1 MSMAT
6 RVFWA
11 RTTRSL
17 PVWITMPGSI
27 FRWQEGTS
35 VRAPSTSTAHTR
47 HTPTGSM
54 PGWWQSLGI
63 STPIDCAAS
72 QMVAPASASIFWPSM
87 VIVIVFSSGIYQ
99 SRLHLSLAMI
109 FRSKYSKSE
118 R

>member
-1 MSMAT
+1 MAT

-11 RTTRSL
+11 RTTRSVC
-17 PVWITMPGSI
+17 VWITMPGST
-27 FRWQEGTS
+27 FRWHEGTS

-63 STPIDCAAS
+63 STPIDCATS
-72 QMVAPASASIFWPSM
+72 QMLTPGLESIFWPSM
-87 VIVIVFSSGIYQ
+87 VMAIVLSLGIPQ
-99 SRLHLSLAMI
+99 SRRHLSLASI
-109 FRSKYSKSE
+109 SAAKYSKSE